1 MAGLKQTIIR
11 GGLESLYF
19 TGAHW
24 ALKPFVGGIGVIL
37 TLHHVRPPRPDRFQP
52 NRILEVT
59 PRFLTR
65 VVKLLARSGIDVI
78 SLDEMYRRMTERD
91 FGRRFVCLT
100 FDDGYRDNLEFAYP
114 ILREAGF
121 PFAVY
126 VPTSFP
132 DRLGELWWLVLEAV
146 IAKRDRVGL
155 VIDGENRSFDCGSVA
170 EKRALYDELY
180 WWLRARDSETEL
192 RFIVRD
198 LALRYQV
205 DVAAFCKDLCMGWQ
219 EIALLARDPLVTIG
233 AHTVNHLALAKLP
246 EKAVRSEMDLSRTVI
261 ESALN
266 ARPAHLSYP
275 YGDAGSAGAREF
287 AIAAELGFK
296 TAVTTRPGVLFRSHA
311 EHLTALP
318 RISLNGEYQQ
328 LRYVRVLLSGSATA
342 MWNGFRRP
350 RRLDYRPSLRA
361 SGNQESGSRLSCC
374 ALEYVITYASW
385 LSAHP
390 RDDRNGRQAP
400 AQACDHVIGN
410 RHDGVLADRGHL
422 RERHGD
428 ERPHDDEDQER
439 DGADEFTQAR
449 GHDEQHTRHCER
461 QRSNPASCCD
471 ILDCF
476 VALLLA
482 MTRLR
487 GQGAALYGP
496 RACDK

>member
-1 MAGLKQTIIR
+1 
-11 GGLESLYF
+11 
-19 TGAHW
+19 
-24 ALKPFVGGIGVIL
+24 
-37 TLHHVRPPRPDRFQP
+37 LHHVRPPRPDRFQP

-155 VIDGENRSFDCGSVA
+155 VIEGENRSFDCGTVA
-170 EKRALYDELY
+170 EKRALYGQLY

-233 AHTVNHLALAKLP
+233 AHTVNHPALAKLP
-246 EKAVRSEMDLSRTVI
+246 EKAVRPHGDRVGARRAAGASVLSVWRCRFGWR
-261 ESALN
+261 
-266 ARPAHLSYP
+266 ARIRHRGRARLQDGGDDATRCAVPLARQASHRAAAHL
-275 YGDAGSAGAREF
+275 
-287 AIAAELGFK
+287 
-296 TAVTTRPGVLFRSHA
+296 
-311 EHLTALP
+311 
-318 RISLNGEYQQ
+318 
-328 LRYVRVLLSGSATA
+328 
-342 MWNGFRRP
+342 
-350 RRLDYRPSLRA
+350 
-361 SGNQESGSRLSCC
+361 
-374 ALEYVITYASW
+374 
-385 LSAHP
+385 
-390 RDDRNGRQAP
+390 
-400 AQACDHVIGN
+400 AQ
-410 RHDGVLADRGHL
+410 R
-422 RERHGD
+422 
-428 ERPHDDEDQER
+428 
-439 DGADEFTQAR
+439 
-449 GHDEQHTRHCER
+449 
-461 QRSNPASCCD
+461 
-471 ILDCF
+471 
-476 VALLLA
+476 
-482 MTRLR
+482 
-487 GQGAALYGP
+487 
-496 RACDK
+496 